1 MAIVNIRK
9 TPPEIPKRTEE
20 TFEEEL
26 FSTPILATKDKH
38 LYSCK
43 YLCRLAQPPLHL

>member
-9 TPPEIPKRTEE
+9 TPPAIPKRTEE
-20 TFEEEL
+20 AFEEEL

-38 LYSCK
+38 LYNFSI
-43 YLCRLAQPPLHL
+43 YAD